1 MKRFSF
7 QGYLKKARK
16 YARIKENFGVIFVKK
31 YLKKMLLYIV
41 GTLFLPHLKE
51 GNCVLITATD
61 GIGDNIVRLCI
72 LEKMLT
78 MFGKERCYILC
89 ENKTKDFMKKIGFQH
104 IIVFEPEHRKR
115 VMGKFNLLKKIF
127 QIPLQEIVS
136 LEFDQHDF
144 PIEFFSNTSTTGY
157 DNIFHPEINQYYK
170 RSIENKSGNIENAV
184 LHFYNEYFQEKLS
197 IEEILP
203 DITKY
208 YRGVEEIK
216 GVMTV
221 GIGAGDRY
229 KIMAPSVLGKILQ
242 RMIEIKKLH
251 QVILLGF
258 GPKEQK
264 YVEELRKY
272 ISFERYYVDT
282 KVGKLSFEET
292 IAEIQKSQ
300 YYLGMDS
307 GLFHVAASLQKT
319 TFGLFTKK
327 NPFSHESWKNVTVF
341 YGKESQ
347 IENYYG
353 NPFLNGIDI
362 ELIEKMIV

>member
-1 MKRFSF
+1 M
-7 QGYLKKARK
+7 QG
-16 YARIKENFGVIFVKK
+16 NGIF
-31 YLKKMLLYIV
+31 
-41 GTLFLPHLKE
+41 
-51 GNCVLITATD
+51 ITATD

-78 MFGKERCYILC
+78 MFGKERCWILC
-89 ENKTKDFMKKIGFQH
+89 EKKTKDFMRKIGFQH

-144 PIEFFSNTSTTGY
+144 PIEFFSNTSTTDY

-307 GLFHVAASLQKT
+307 GLFHVAASLRKQ

-327 NPFSHESWKNVTVF
+327 NPFTHDFWDNVTVF

-347 IENYYG
+347 VEDYYG
-353 NPFLNGIDI
+353 NSILNGISI
-362 ELIEKMIV
+362 EEILDE